1 MTPRFSVI
9 VPAYNATGTI
19 EATIRSV
26 LAQTATELELI
37 VVDDGSTDG
46 TGDLVAAIASTDER
60 VELIAQPN
68 QGTAGARNTGIAR
81 ASAAYVSFLDN
92 DDLWMPRYL
101 EAAGEALDQA
111 PAAAFAYCD
120 AWTLVHTASRLRRRT
135 ELETRPGPEPGASWE
150 EVFVTLAARNFVMS
164 SATVRAAALHEVGG
178 FAREITGT
186 DDYDLWFRLMLAGH
200 TAARAGDTPLLLQ
213 RDRDDSQ
220 SKDDVMML
228 RGLLLVLERALADPR
243 TPLPARPL
251 LEHRI
256 HELEGTIA
264 KAPADGRRAQISDT
278 LRRQAAKLRERLRPA
293 SVYGETPAEVAA
305 AFPHL
310 AREGRDGG
318 SPQG

>member
-1 MTPRFSVI
+1 MRPRFSII
-9 VPAYNATGTI
+9 VPAYNSTGTI

-26 LAQTATELELI
+26 LAQTATDLELI
-37 VVDDGSTDG
+37 VVDDGSADG
-46 TGDLVAAIASTDER
+46 TGDLVAAIASTDDR
-60 VELIAQPN
+60 VELITQPN

-81 ASAAYVSFLDN
+81 ATADYVSFLDN

-101 EAAGEALDQA
+101 EAAGRALDGE

-135 ELETRPGPEPGASWE
+135 ELEARPGPEPGASWE
-150 EVFVTLAARNFVMS
+150 QVFVTLAARNFVMS
-164 SATVRAAALHEVGG
+164 SATVRAAALREVGG
-178 FAREITGT
+178 FAGEITGT

-200 TAARAGDTPLLLQ
+200 TAVRAGDTPLLLQ

-228 RGLLLVLERALADPR
+228 RGLLLVLKRTLADPR
-243 TPLPARPL
+243 TPPAARPL
-251 LEHRI
+251 LERRI
-256 HELEGTIA
+256 RELDGAIA
-264 KAPADGRRAQISDT
+264 KASADTRPAQISDT
-278 LRRQAAKLRERLRPA
+278 LRRQAAKLRGRLRPA

-310 AREGRDGG
+310 ARDARGG
-318 SPQG
+318 GGPQG

>member
-101 EAAGEALDQA
+101 EAAGEALDA
-111 PAAAFAYCD
+111 GPRSGVRVLRRVDPGAHGLAAATPD
-120 AWTLVHTASRLRRRT
+120 R
-135 ELETRPGPEPGASWE
+135 
-150 EVFVTLAARNFVMS
+150 ARNAPRPRARSFV
-164 SATVRAAALHEVGG
+164 G
-178 FAREITGT
+178 
-186 DDYDLWFRLMLAGH
+186 AG
-200 TAARAGDTPLLLQ
+200 L
-213 RDRDDSQ
+213 RD
-220 SKDDVMML
+220 
-228 RGLLLVLERALADPR
+228 A
-243 TPLPARPL
+243 
-251 LEHRI
+251 
-256 HELEGTIA
+256 
-264 KAPADGRRAQISDT
+264 RRA
-278 LRRQAAKLRERLRPA
+278 
-293 SVYGETPAEVAA
+293 
-305 AFPHL
+305 
-310 AREGRDGG
+310 
-318 SPQG
+318 